1 MLDVKKTIKDAEA
14 KMQSTVDHLEDTFAH
29 IRAGR
34 ATVKLLDGIKA
45 DYYGSPM
52 ELSQVANCSCPD
64 AKSIV
69 IQPWEK
75 TMLKVIEKAIL
86 DSPLGITPENNGEVI
101 RLGIPP
107 MTEER
112 RRQLAKQAKGEAEN
126 AKVAIR
132 NIRRDVIDALKKD
145 IKNGLPEDVEKDAET
160 SMQKLHDKYIKNLDA
175 VYADKEE
182 EIMAV

>member
-14 KMQSTVDHLEDTFAH
+14 KMQGAVDHLADTFDH

-45 DYYGSPM
+45 ECYGTMM
-52 ELSQVANCSCPD
+52 EISQCANCSTPD

-69 IQPWEK
+69 IQPWDK
-75 TMLKVIEKAIL
+75 AMLRVIEKAII

-101 RLGIPP
+101 RIGLPP
-107 MTEER
+107 MTEDR
-112 RRQLAKQAKGEAEN
+112 RRQLSKQAKGEVEN

-145 IKNGLPEDVEKDAET
+145 IKNGLPEDVEKDAEAT
-160 SMQKLHDKYIKNLDA
+160 LQKSHDKFVKLVEDLYKDKDA
-175 VYADKEE
+175 